1 LSDVLP
7 ALPHPNTHPP
17 ATLVPIGFRSG
28 HLTAKQNVQAGLGRR
43 WRVAG
48 AQGASDPT
56 SLPCALPRVYD
67 VCAAPMSRACHPNP
81 AASVMRFFALGVQ
94 NAALGARCHSLAL
107 ELSRPLPRSRSLWVW
122 VWMLVWAYV
131 RGGTSQQGEGE
142 GREVIDTMPAFL
154 FLWPCCPACADGGQ
168 LLVVLHDARR

>member
-1 LSDVLP
+1 MSDVLP

-131 RGGTSQQGEGE
+131 RGGTTARRRRRKGSNRHHAGF
-142 GREVIDTMPAFL
+142 P
-154 FLWPCCPACADGGQ
+154 
-168 LLVVLHDARR
+168 LLVALLPCLRRWRSASRGTP